1 MALINGKKVE
11 IHLKGGFSE
20 RKGIKHFS
28 DIVQVN
34 SLNERTRNKLYT
46 ATEEIFGLMDKYN
59 ERLQNCFIEFIYE
72 ELFSLTKRDIPKI
85 YGYSDY
91 SHTSVFNEIYNII
104 NTEDYS
110 NILTFIEGVIKDFS
124 IIDQDTGNMLNLE
137 SRYTNIINDIF
148 QKENVN
154 YRIVDGIVTDLLNE
168 ETIKEIE
175 ETLEN
180 PYTVVTTHYSKA
192 LELLYKAKDYDNSI
206 KESISSVES
215 ICQILTGN
223 DKATLGDA
231 LKLLKDKIHPAMK
244 SAFEKLYGY
253 TSDANGIR
261 HSNGLGEGNSTFEE
275 AKYMLI
281 SCSAFVNYLK
291 ENFEEG
297 KWKNG

>member
-1 MALINGKKVE
+1 MAIINGKKVE

-34 SLNERTRNKLYT
+34 SLNERTRNKIYT
-46 ATEEIFGLMDKYN
+46 ATENIFALMDNYSEK
-59 ERLQNCFIEFIYE
+59 LQNCFIEFIYE
-72 ELFSLTKRDIPKI
+72 ELFSLTKRDIPKV
-85 YGYSDY
+85 YGYSAY
-91 SHTSVFNEIYNII
+91 SHTSVFNEIYGII
-104 NTEDYS
+104 NTESYS
-110 NILTFIEGVIKDFS
+110 DVLTFIEGVIKVFS
-124 IIDQDTGNMLNLE
+124 IIDEDTGNMLNLE
-137 SRYTNIINDIF
+137 SRYTNIIGNIF
-148 QKENVN
+148 KTENVN
-154 YRIVDGIVTDLLNE
+154 YRIVNGIVTDLLNE
-168 ETIKEIE
+168 ETIKGIE

-180 PYTVVTTHYSKA
+180 PYIVVANHYSKA
-192 LELLYKAKDYDNSI
+192 LELLYKTKDYDNSI
-206 KESISSVES
+206 KESISSVEA

-297 KWKNG
+297 K

>member
-1 MALINGKKVE
+1 MAVINGKKVE

-20 RKGIKHFS
+20 RKGIKRFS

-34 SLNERTRNKLYT
+34 SLNERTRNKIYT
-46 ATEEIFGLMDKYN
+46 ATEEIFTLMDNYN
-59 ERLQNCFIEFIYE
+59 KRLQSSFIEFIYE
-72 ELFSLTKRDIPKI
+72 ELFSLTKRDIPRV

-91 SHTSVFNEIYNII
+91 SHTSVLNQIYNVI
-104 NTEDYS
+104 NTENYS
-110 NILTFIEGVIKDFS
+110 DVLTFIEGVIKIFS
-124 IIDQDTGNMLNLE
+124 IIDEDTGKMLNLE
-137 SRYTNIINDIF
+137 SRYTNIIDNIF
-148 QKENVN
+148 KAENVN
-154 YRIVDGIVTDLLNE
+154 YRIINGIITDLLNG

-175 ETLEN
+175 ETLKN
-180 PYTVVTTHYSKA
+180 PYTVVANHYSKA

-215 ICQILTGN
+215 ICQILTNN

-261 HSNGLGEGNSTFEE
+261 HANGLGEGNSTLEE

-297 KWKNG
+297 K

>member
-1 MALINGKKVE
+1 MAIINGKKVE

-46 ATEEIFGLMDKYN
+46 ATEEVFCLMDKYN
-59 ERLQNCFIEFIYE
+59 ERFQNYFIEFIYE
-72 ELFSLTKRDIPKI
+72 ELFSLTKRDIPRV
-85 YGYSDY
+85 YGYSSY

-104 NTEDYS
+104 NTENYS
-110 NILTFIEGVIKDFS
+110 DVLTFIEGVIKVFS
-124 IIDQDTGNMLNLE
+124 IIDEDTGNMLNLE
-137 SRYTNIINDIF
+137 SRYTNIISNIF
-148 QKENVN
+148 KTENVN
-154 YRIVDGIVTDLLNE
+154 YRIVNGIVTDLLNE
-168 ETIKEIE
+168 ETIKGIE

-180 PYTVVTTHYSKA
+180 PYTVVANHYSKA
-192 LELLYKAKDYDNSI
+192 LELLYKTKDYDNSI
-206 KESISSVES
+206 KESISSVEA
-215 ICQILTGN
+215 ICQILTVN

-291 ENFEEG
+291 ENFEEE
-297 KWKNG
+297 K

>member
-46 ATEEIFGLMDKYN
+46 SLKDIFDNIEKVNDKYAQKFV
-59 ERLQNCFIEFIYE
+59 EYIYE
-72 ELFSLTKRDIPKI
+72 EIFSLTKRDLPYS
-85 YGYSDY
+85 YGYIS
-91 SHTSVFNEIYNII
+91 
-104 NTEDYS
+104 YS
-110 NILTFIEGVIKDFS
+110 NIFKEIYEILKKEDYTEIFTFIEGLINAYSYIDKISQYRYGCKNVYIKLIPKVF
-124 IIDQDTGNMLNLE
+124 E
-137 SRYTNIINDIF
+137 E
-148 QKENVN
+148 ENVN
-154 YRIVDGIVTDLLNE
+154 YRIINE
-168 ETIKEIE
+168 QIIDIIDENQINSIE
-175 ETLEN
+175 ETLQNE
-180 PYTVVTTHYSKA
+180 YKTVTSHYSKA
-192 LELLYKAKDYDNSI
+192 IELLYKTKDYSNSI
-206 KESISSVES
+206 KESISSVEAM
-215 ICQILTGN
+215 CQVLTGN
-223 DKATLGDA
+223 NKATLGDA

-261 HSNGLGEGNSTFEE
+261 HANGLGEGNSTFEE

-291 ENFEEG
+291 ENFEE
-297 KWKNG
+297 KNGE

>member
-34 SLNERTRNKLYT
+34 SLNERTKNKLYT

-72 ELFSLTKRDIPKI
+72 ELFSLTKRDIPRI
-85 YGYSDY
+85 YRYSDY

-168 ETIKEIE
+168 ETIKE
-175 ETLEN
+175 T
-180 PYTVVTTHYSKA
+180 KR
-192 LELLYKAKDYDNSI
+192 
-206 KESISSVES
+206 
-215 ICQILTGN
+215 
-223 DKATLGDA
+223 
-231 LKLLKDKIHPAMK
+231 KI
-244 SAFEKLYGY
+244 
-253 TSDANGIR
+253 
-261 HSNGLGEGNSTFEE
+261 
-275 AKYMLI
+275 
-281 SCSAFVNYLK
+281 
-291 ENFEEG
+291 
-297 KWKNG
+297 

>member
-192 LELLYKAKDYDNSI
+192 LELLYKAKDYNNSI

-297 KWKNG
+297 K

>member
-1 MALINGKKVE
+1 MAIINGKKVE

-34 SLNERTRNKLYT
+34 SLNERTRNKVYT
-46 ATEEIFGLMDKYN
+46 VTKETFDLLNNYDRKFRELFVEY
-59 ERLQNCFIEFIYE
+59 IYE
-72 ELFSLTKRDIPKI
+72 EIFSLTKRDIPVS
-85 YGYSDY
+85 YNG
-91 SHTSVFNEIYNII
+91 IYNWNEVFDNIY
-104 NTEDYS
+104 NVFLTEDYEEVF
-110 NILTFIEGVIKDFS
+110 TFIEGITKCFDYIDYCLTYGIHLKDKYVKLC
-124 IIDQDTGNMLNLE
+124 N
-137 SRYTNIINDIF
+137 YIF
-148 QKENVN
+148 DVENVN
-154 YRIVDGIVTDLLNE
+154 YRIVNEIVTDLLNE

-175 ETLEN
+175 ETLKN
-180 PYTVVTTHYSKA
+180 PYSVVANHYSKS
-192 LELLYKAKDYDNSI
+192 LELLYKTKDYDNSI
-206 KESISSVES
+206 KESISTVEC
-215 ICQILTGN
+215 ICQILTRN

-231 LKLLKDKIHPAMK
+231 LKLLKNKIHPAME
-244 SAFEKLYGY
+244 SAFQKLYGY

-297 KWKNG
+297 K

>member
-34 SLNERTRNKLYT
+34 SLNERTKNKLYT

-72 ELFSLTKRDIPKI
+72 ELFSLTKRDIPRI
-85 YGYSDY
+85 YRYSDY

-192 LELLYKAKDYDNSI
+192 LELLYKTKDYDNSI

-215 ICQILTGN
+215 ICQILTCN

-297 KWKNG
+297 K

>member
-1 MALINGKKVE
+1 MAIINGKKVE

-34 SLNERTRNKLYT
+34 SLNERTRNKIYT
-46 ATEEIFGLMDKYN
+46 ATEDIFALMDNYSEK
-59 ERLQNCFIEFIYE
+59 LQNCFIEFIYE
-72 ELFSLTKRDIPKI
+72 ELFSLTKRDIPRV
-85 YGYSDY
+85 YGYSAY
-91 SHTSVFNEIYNII
+91 SHTSVFNEIYGII
-104 NTEDYS
+104 NTESYS
-110 NILTFIEGVIKDFS
+110 DVLTFIEGVIKVFS
-124 IIDQDTGNMLNLE
+124 IIDEDTGNMLNLKN
-137 SRYTNIINDIF
+137 RYINIISNIF
-148 QKENVN
+148 NIENVN
-154 YRIVDGIVTDLLNE
+154 YRIVNGLITDIVNE

-175 ETLEN
+175 KTLEI
-180 PYTVVTTHYSKA
+180 PYAVVANHYSKA
-192 LELLYKAKDYDNSI
+192 LELLYKTKDYDNSI

-215 ICQILTGN
+215 ICQILTSN

-261 HSNGLGEGNSTFEE
+261 HANGLGEGNSTFEE

-297 KWKNG
+297 K

>member
-1 MALINGKKVE
+1 MIRKG
-11 IHLKGGFSE
+11 IHDIYVKAGFSE

-34 SLNERTRNKLYT
+34 SLNERTRNKIYS
-46 ATEEIFGLMDKYN
+46 ATIELIEKDKKRG
-59 ERLQNCFIEFIYE
+59 EFIEYIYTE
-72 ELFSLTKRDIPKI
+72 IFSLTKNDIPIKSLEFGI
-85 YGYSDY
+85 FSDY
-91 SHTSVFNEIYNII
+91 YADVENEILLNLRNCEYH
-104 NTEDYS
+104 EVFD
-110 NILTFIEGVIKDFS
+110 FIEG
-124 IIDQDTGNMLNLE
+124 IIRGTRLDNQKKTYIDD
-137 SRYTNIINDIF
+137 INRIF
-148 QKENVN
+148 IEENVN
-154 YRIVDGIVTDLLNE
+154 YRIINGLITDLLNE

-180 PYTVVTTHYSKA
+180 PHIVVANHYSKA
-192 LELLYKAKDYDNSI
+192 LELLYKSKDYDNSI

-215 ICQILTGN
+215 ICQILTSN
-223 DKATLGDA
+223 NKATLGDT

-261 HSNGLGEGNSTFEE
+261 HANGLGEGNSTFEE

-291 ENFEEG
+291 ENFKEG
-297 KWKNG
+297 R

>member
-1 MALINGKKVE
+1 MAIINGKKVE

-34 SLNERTRNKLYT
+34 SLNERTRNKIYT
-46 ATEEIFGLMDKYN
+46 ATKEIFDLMNQYN
-59 ERLQNCFIEFIYE
+59 KSLQNGFVEFIYE
-72 ELFSLTKRDIPKI
+72 DIFSLTKRDIPTI
-85 YGYSDY
+85 YGYSTY
-91 SHTSVFNEIYNII
+91 SYTSVFNEIYNII
-104 NTEDYS
+104 STENYS
-110 NILTFIEGVIKDFS
+110 DILTFIEGIVKAFA
-124 IIDQDTGNMLNLE
+124 IIDQDTRNMLNLKTKYINAI
-137 SRYTNIINDIF
+137 SNIF
-148 QKENVN
+148 KSENVN
-154 YRIVDGIVTDLLNE
+154 YRIVNGIVTDLLNE

-175 ETLEN
+175 ETLKN
-180 PYTVVTTHYSKA
+180 PYNVVSIHYSKA
-192 LELLYKAKDYDNSI
+192 LELLYKTRDYDNSI

-261 HSNGLGEGNSTFEE
+261 HSNGLGEGDSTFEE
-275 AKYMLI
+275 AKYMLV

-297 KWKNG
+297 K

>member
-1 MALINGKKVE
+1 MSFINGKKVE

-46 ATEEIFGLMDKYN
+46 ATEEIFGLMDNYS

-72 ELFSLTKRDIPKI
+72 ELFSLTKRDIPR
-85 YGYSDY
+85 GYTYSSY

-110 NILTFIEGVIKDFS
+110 DVLTFIEGVIKVFS
-124 IIDQDTGNMLNLE
+124 IIDKDTGNMLNLE
-137 SRYTNIINDIF
+137 SRYTNIISNIF
-148 QKENVN
+148 KTENVN
-154 YRIVDGIVTDLLNE
+154 YRIVNGIVTDLLSE

-180 PYTVVTTHYSKA
+180 PYTVVANHYSKA
-192 LELLYKAKDYDNSI
+192 LELLYRTKDYDNSI

-231 LKLLKDKIHPAMK
+231 LKLLKDEIHPAMK

-297 KWKNG
+297 K

>member
-1 MALINGKKVE
+1 MAIINGKKVE

-34 SLNERTRNKLYT
+34 SLNERTRNKIYT
-46 ATEEIFGLMDKYN
+46 ATEDIFALMDKYN

-72 ELFSLTKRDIPKI
+72 ELFSLTKRDIPTI
-85 YGYSDY
+85 YGYSAY

-104 NTEDYS
+104 NTENYS
-110 NILTFIEGVIKDFS
+110 DVLTFIEGVIKGFS
-124 IIDQDTGNMLNLE
+124 IIDEDTGNMLNLE
-137 SRYTNIINDIF
+137 SRYTNIISNIF
-148 QKENVN
+148 KTENVN
-154 YRIVDGIVTDLLNE
+154 YRIVNGIVTDLLNE
-168 ETIKEIE
+168 ETIKGIE

-180 PYTVVTTHYSKA
+180 PYTVVANHYSKA
-192 LELLYKAKDYDNSI
+192 LELLYKTKDYDNSI
-206 KESISSVES
+206 KESISSVEA
-215 ICQILTGN
+215 ICQILTVN

-291 ENFEEG
+291 ENFEEE
-297 KWKNG
+297 K

>member
-297 KWKNG
+297 K

>member
-20 RKGIKHFS
+20 RKRIKHFS

-261 HSNGLGEGNSTFEE
+261 HANGLGEGDSTFEE

-281 SCSAFVNYLK
+281 SCSAFINYLK

-297 KWKNG
+297 K

>member
-124 IIDQDTGNMLNLE
+124 IIDQDTENMLNLE

-297 KWKNG
+297 K

>member
-46 ATEEIFGLMDKYN
+46 ATEEIFSLMDKYN

-72 ELFSLTKRDIPKI
+72 ELFSLTKRDIPRI

-192 LELLYKAKDYDNSI
+192 LELLYKTKDYDNSI

-215 ICQILTGN
+215 ICQILTGK

-297 KWKNG
+297 K